1 MAENFGSSHLETEIA
16 ELSKQIEA
24 KRRLL
29 ESERGVLVEDREAV
43 AAVVKEELFPS
54 QAAGAAGMPAAPA
67 PAAKP
72 AGASAT
78 DYLDLVDEE
87 TAESVNALLGQIPEQ
102 GFRKTAALAENMSP
116 YYLDIFHDVLTTR
129 LYDELKNRGY
139 LK

>member
-1 MAENFGSSHLETEIA
+1 MSENFSSNNLETEIA

-43 AAVVKEELFPS
+43 ATVIKEELFSGQTTEVMGAKTTSSEPS
-54 QAAGAAGMPAAPA
+54 
-67 PAAKP
+67 
-72 AGASAT
+72 SN
-78 DYLDLVDEE
+78 YLDNVDEE
-87 TAESVNALLGQIPEQ
+87 TVESVNALLSQIPEQ
-102 GFRKTAALAENMSP
+102 GFRKTAALAEKMSP

-129 LYDELKNRGY
+129 LYDELKTRGY

>member
-43 AAVVKEELFPS
+43 AAVVKDELFPS
-54 QAAGAAGMPAAPA
+54 QATGAAGVPAAPA
-67 PAAKP
+67 STTPATP
-72 AGASAT
+72 AGT
-78 DYLDLVDEE
+78 DNYLETVDEE
-87 TAESVNALLGQIPEQ
+87 TVESVNALLGQIPEQ

-129 LYDELKNRGY
+129 LYDELKTRGY

>member
-1 MAENFGSSHLETEIA
+1 MAENFGQANLETEIA

-29 ESERGVLVEDREAV
+29 ESERGVVVEDKEAV

-54 QAAGAAGMPAAPA
+54 QAPGAAGTPAAPA

-72 AGASAT
+72 AAVAST

-87 TAESVNALLGQIPEQ
+87 TAESVNALISQIPEQ
-102 GFRKTAALAENMSP
+102 GFRKTAALAESMSP